1 MARMTR
7 EEMDRYDREMMGIMN
22 PQAAMPAAVPAVMPQ
37 ASPPLNDPEGRPLTR
52 EYSLDDI
59 RRFFGF
65 GPRPAMSAAEAADA
79 AQMYERVPNRA
90 LPPTPPRDY
99 DAPSPSIPYM
109 PSTDPRGA
117 AAPIPPPPLPA
128 RPASRL
134 PVMRGLPTNEAN
146 FVPPRIDTLGG
157 VSPADMA
164 AMQQTVLGNT
174 PKDRRR
180 FPMNDRVYF
189 AADPSRV
196 YTYDEFRDIS
206 RGNMI
211 VPPRNPQ
218 DLARA
223 LEQQAARERGMGMR
237 VQPMGDA
244 ERQLLMQRG
253 FGVRVP

>member
-37 ASPPLNDPEGRPLTR
+37 TSPPLNDPEGRPLTR

-65 GPRPAMSAAEAADA
+65 GPRPAMSPAEAADA

-117 AAPIPPPPLPA
+117 AAPIPPPPLPVGS
-128 RPASRL
+128 RPSA
-134 PVMRGLPTNEAN
+134 PVRRQAPIMRGLPTNEAD
-146 FVPPRIDTLGG
+146 FTPPRINTLGG

-164 AMQQTVLGNT
+164 AMGQTAPAPIARPMPADPIGIPRPAIPSGTMVPGTLPGEAATVPLRATPQQLAQAI
-174 PKDRRR
+174 RR
-180 FPMNDRVYF
+180 FGRMELDPDSF
-189 AADPSRV
+189 AAR
-196 YTYDEFRDIS
+196 Y
-206 RGNMI
+206 
-211 VPPRNPQ
+211 
-218 DLARA
+218 ART
-223 LEQQAARERGMGMR
+223 
-237 VQPMGDA
+237 
-244 ERQLLMQRG
+244 QR
-253 FGVRVP
+253 